1 MNEEFGTLK
10 AMIPACTDQEMH
22 KLAILQASIDYLR
35 YLEKCIGDL
44 KAANN
49 SLSTPLVQPQ
59 APPPRFD
66 AVTRKEKDEDDD
78 EDEEDEDVV
87 MGDSG
92 SNGTSPSIMAMASKA
107 YAYTSPQSITASPAI
122 EAQSNHHQSS
132 YASSVSTLPSPAF
145 GPQHGHRGSQSQ
157 FSLSASTSPTLMPSR
172 EQDQEAT
179 AALLMLN
186 QDRRNPKG
194 GRAMSV
200 RDLLSH

>member
-1 MNEEFGTLK
+1 MTLFL
-10 AMIPACTDQEMH
+10 CESLLLCSQGQ
-22 KLAILQASIDYLR
+22 QASIDYLR
-35 YLEKCIGDL
+35 YLEDCIADL

-59 APPPRFD
+59 APPPPFD
-66 AVTRKEKDEDDD
+66 AVTPQEDDDDDDGDEDD
-78 EDEEDEDVV
+78 EDVT
-87 MGDSG
+87 MGDLG
-92 SNGTSPSIMAMASKA
+92 SNDTSPSNMAIASKA

-122 EAQSNHHQSS
+122 ETRSNHHHSS

-145 GPQHGHRGSQSQ
+145 EPQHGHRGSQSQ
-157 FSLSASTSPTLMPSR
+157 FSLSASTSPTIMPSR

-186 QDRRNPKG
+186 KDRRNPKG